1 MKTIFKNTNFCFKN
15 QSKLNISMI
24 EKTTS
29 PNVTFLSYSKIV
41 FYICFYTAATGA
53 STPAPTPSTTTSN
66 RGLVFLYNITKDN
79 INICQTGNLIFALA
93 RNNQD
98 FAESVAAMVFQGVKM
113 TDYYMNF
120 FRLLTMLTELPGA
133 GGPPGMPCF
142 TRYIRIQCLFPFP
155 VFKIREMYLKLPV

>member
-1 MKTIFKNTNFCFKN
+1 MIFGSLLNNFSHTLKVHCF
-15 QSKLNISMI
+15 
-24 EKTTS
+24 
-29 PNVTFLSYSKIV
+29 Y
-41 FYICFYTAATGA
+41 FYTAATGA
-53 STPAPTPSTTTSN
+53 SVPAPTPSTTSN

-142 TRYIRIQCLFPFP
+142 TRYIRIRCLFPFP
-155 VFKIREMYLKLPV
+155 VFKIREMC

>member
-1 MKTIFKNTNFCFKN
+1 MTKYIIFFKYIMKTIFKNTNFCFKN

-98 FAESVAAMVFQGVKM
+98 FAESVAAMVFQGLFVCLI
-113 TDYYMNF
+113 F
-120 FRLLTMLTELPGA
+120 FSDPNLQVSDNRKYRISEWA
-133 GGPPGMPCF
+133 GFQVWKFLHPQG
-142 TRYIRIQCLFPFP
+142 
-155 VFKIREMYLKLPV
+155 

>member
-1 MKTIFKNTNFCFKN
+1 LPQNCAIVRNFCQFF
-15 QSKLNISMI
+15 
-24 EKTTS
+24 T
-29 PNVTFLSYSKIV
+29 V
-41 FYICFYTAATGA
+41 ATGA
-53 STPAPTPSTTTSN
+53 SAPAPPPPPSTTSN

-142 TRYIRIQCLFPFP
+142 TRYFFRLS
-155 VFKIREMYLKLPV
+155 KIRENTFKCIDHVIMYLQQFDKF

>member
-1 MKTIFKNTNFCFKN
+1 MPYYLVKLPQNCAIVRNFCQFF
-15 QSKLNISMI
+15 
-24 EKTTS
+24 T
-29 PNVTFLSYSKIV
+29 V
-41 FYICFYTAATGA
+41 ATGA
-53 STPAPTPSTTTSN
+53 SAPAPPPPPSTTSN

-98 FAESVAAMVFQGVKM
+98 FAESVAAMVFQGLFVCVIFFQIRICKYRTIGNIYLNMLILDHNCFLYLILGVKM

-142 TRYIRIQCLFPFP
+142 TR
-155 VFKIREMYLKLPV
+155 